1 MAKSIIDDIEEIRR
15 RQKELFPN
23 RPYEGGLTEKEKS
36 RIAGDKPTFTMEY
49 RTGGSGEFAGKRID
63 ANGFVSDAAQ
73 PVRDPCAKRFPDNP
87 PPAPAVTHI
96 PAQNIQTGHVTAG
109 ASCAYCKDT
118 GWMQSAIGLIECKH
132 CGNPHGH
139 PCP

>member
-49 RTGGSGEFAGKRID
+49 RTGGNGEFAGKRID
-63 ANGFVSDAAQ
+63 ANGFVSDAGQ
-73 PVRDPCAKRFPDNP
+73 PVSTHK
-87 PPAPAVTHI
+87 PAPDEPKAAPTLPNAPS
-96 PAQNIQTGHVTAG
+96 PAASGSVCRTCNDNGWTQT
-109 ASCAYCKDT
+109 
-118 GWMQSAIGLIECKH
+118 AIGWIECKA
-132 CGNPHGH
+132 CGNPHNKN
-139 PCP
+139 CP